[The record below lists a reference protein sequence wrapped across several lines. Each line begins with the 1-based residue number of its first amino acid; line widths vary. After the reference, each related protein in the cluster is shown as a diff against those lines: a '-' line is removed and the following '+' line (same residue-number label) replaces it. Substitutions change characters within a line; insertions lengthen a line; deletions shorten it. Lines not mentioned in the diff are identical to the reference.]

1 MKVLFITSRQIFPIL
16 GGAQIRTAQQL
27 EMLSKRHDVDV
38 VSIVDNISKVPDI
51 HKYLPK
57 VNSET
62 YFRVDKRTHYRY
74 ALKFLLNNK
83 PIQVNYY
90 YHRELQRWIDDHINQ
105 YDAVFCNNI
114 RTAEYVMK
122 HKGVRKYMD
131 FVDAISMNY
140 ERAKKIATGVKK
152 LIYEIDFRRVRKY
165 EQKCLK
171 EFYRCSTI
179 SAVDRDYILNYHSG
193 NEN

>member
-1 MKVLFITSRQIFPIL
+1 MKVLFITSRQIYPIL

-27 EMLSKRHDVDV
+27 RMLAKQHNVDV
-38 VSIVDNISKVPDI
+38 VTLIDGNAEVPDI
-51 HKYLPK
+51 KEYDAN

-62 YFRVDKRTHYRY
+62 YFRVYKKQHYRA
-74 ALKFLLNNK
+74 ALNSLLNTL

-90 YHRELQRWIDDHINQ
+90 YYKPLQQWIDEHIDN

-122 HKGVRKYMD
+122 HRKVTRYLD

-140 ERAKKIATGVKK
+140 ERAKNVAGGLKK
-152 LIYEIDFRRVRKY
+152 LIYTIDFFRVRKY

-171 EFYRCSTI
+171 EFDRCSTI
-179 SAVDRDYILNYHSG
+179 SIVDRDYILNYPD
-193 NEN
+193 